1 MGKIRD
7 WETYL
12 DDDRENTNHQKIKKF
27 KDNEDKPSKKRRKA

>member
-12 DDDRENTNHQKIKKF
+12 DDIHEENNHQKIKKF
-27 KDNEDKPSKKRRKA
+27 KDSENKPQKKRRKA